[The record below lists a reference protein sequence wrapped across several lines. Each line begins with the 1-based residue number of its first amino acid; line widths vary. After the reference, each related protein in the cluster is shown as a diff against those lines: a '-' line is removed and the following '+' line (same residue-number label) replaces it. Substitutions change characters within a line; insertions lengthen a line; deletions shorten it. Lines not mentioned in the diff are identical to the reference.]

1 MFNSIRIRLTIWYL
15 GVLALIIIAFAA
27 AVYLLVERNLNRTTD
42 ENLAERARNV
52 ETDLRKEE
60 TDIAEERRLREAEK
74 TKNLKPEEPD
84 EDEDEQAKQP
94 EEEEIQTIEQAI
106 SEEVGDLRFRDY
118 WFAVFN
124 ENGQPIASTVA
135 DEQLLNSVKNF
146 SVEATYADLQ
156 GENETFRVYLTA
168 LELEGKQFRLFATRS
183 LREQTEFLD
192 GLKRIFYVAVPIA
205 LLLAG
210 LGGYFLARRSLAPVI
225 SMSKQAAKISS
236 FNLNE
241 RLPIKHE
248 NDELGSLARVFNQ
261 LLGRLENSFEQQ
273 RRFMADASHE
283 LRTPLAIV
291 RAESEITLS
300 KDARTAA
307 EYRESLAIVHDES
320 KRLTRMVEDLFLLAR
335 ADSGQYEP
343 HWTTIDLGGI
353 LAECVRAV
361 HALAEKRKVKIELSA
376 FGEMP
381 LQADESLLHRLFL
394 NLLDNAVKYNREGG
408 AVSVVVE
415 IVGENYRIE
424 ISDTGEGISEEYAA
438 KIFERF
444 FRADQARSRN
454 DDETS
459 SGAGLGLS
467 IAAWIVEIHQGSLVL
482 KKSDANGSV
491 FEIELPIRNQNR
503 PLAADGLDLAA

>member
-27 AVYLLVERNLNRTTD
+27 AVYLLVERNLNRATD
-42 ENLAERARNV
+42 ENLAERTRNV

-60 TDIAEERRLREAEK
+60 TDLADERRLREAEK

-84 EDEDEQAKQP
+84 EDEDEQGGQP
-94 EEEEIQTIEQAI
+94 EEDEEIQTIEQAI
-106 SEEVGDLRFRDY
+106 GEEVGDLRFRDY
-118 WFAVFN
+118 WFAVFAQD
-124 ENGQPIASTVA
+124 GQPIASTVA
-135 DEQLLNSVKNF
+135 DEQLLNRIKNF
-146 SVEATYADLQ
+146 PAAGNYADLP
-156 GENETFRVYLTA
+156 GASETFRVYRTA
-168 LELEGKQFRLFATRS
+168 LELEGKQFQIYATVS

-192 GLKRIFYVAVPIA
+192 GLKRIFYTAVPIA
-205 LLLAG
+205 LFLAG
-210 LGGYFLARRSLAPVI
+210 LGGYFLARRSLAPVV
-225 SMSKQAAKISS
+225 SMSNQAAKISS
-236 FNLNE
+236 SNLNE
-241 RLPIKHE
+241 RLPIKNE
-248 NDELGSLARVFNQ
+248 TDELGNLARVFNA

-291 RAESEITLS
+291 RAESEIALS

-343 HWTTIDLGGI
+343 HWATVDVHEI
-353 LAECVRAV
+353 LTECVRSV
-361 HALAEKRKVKIELSA
+361 HVLAEKRNVKIELAA

-394 NLLDNAVKYNREGG
+394 NLLDNAVKYNRTGG
-408 AVSVVVE
+408 AVSIAAE
-415 IVGENYRIE
+415 TVGENYRIE
-424 ISDTGEGISEEYAA
+424 ISDTGAGIAKEDAG

-444 FRADQARSRN
+444 FRADKARSRS
-454 DDETS
+454 DDETNG
-459 SGAGLGLS
+459 GAGLGLS
-467 IAAWIVEIHQGSLVL
+467 IAAWIIEIHQCSLVL
-482 KKSDANGSV
+482 KKSDAGSSI
-491 FEIELPIRNQNR
+491 FEIELPMQSRNR
-503 PLAADGLDLAA
+503 